1 MKKQKKR
8 KLEYVIISDVH
19 LGTYGCRAKELLNYL
34 KTIQPKILILNG
46 DIIDIWQFNKRYF
59 PKSHMS
65 VIKHITSLLSK
76 GTEVYYITGNHDEM
90 LRKFKGFQLGNF
102 KILNKL
108 VLNIDD
114 KKAWIFHGDVF
125 DITMKHS
132 KWLAKLGGKG
142 YDFLILINTFINWVS
157 SIFGYGKL
165 SLSKKIKN
173 SVKSAITFINDF
185 EKTASDIAIENEY
198 DYVIC
203 GHIHQPEIR
212 EIENQKGKTTYL
224 NSGDWIENLT
234 ALEYK
239 NKQWSLYEYNRDEI
253 AKNAEI
259 KISKKE
265 LKTKKKVKNNNILF
279 EELLKEFDFQKP
291 LKH

>member
-1 MKKQKKR
+1 MKKHKKR
-8 KLEYVIISDVH
+8 KLDYVVISDVH
-19 LGTYGCRAKELLNYL
+19 LGTYGCKATELLNYL
-34 KTIQPKILILNG
+34 KTIEPKVLILNG

-59 PKSHMS
+59 PKAHMS

-108 VLNIDD
+108 IVTIDN

-125 DITMKHS
+125 DVTMKHS

-142 YDFLILINTFINWVS
+142 YDLLILINTFINWIS
-157 SIFGYGKL
+157 KLLGYGKL

-173 SVKSAITFINDF
+173 SVKSAVKFINHF
-185 EKTASDIAIENEY
+185 EEIASEIAIDNKY

-212 EIENQKGKTTYL
+212 EISNTKGKTTYL

-234 ALEYK
+234 ALEYE
-239 NKQWSLYEYNRDEI
+239 NKQWSLYEYAKDEI
-253 AKNAEI
+253 AKSSNKEL
-259 KISKKE
+259 SKKE
-265 LKTKKKVKNNNILF
+265 LKALQKEESNNFIF
-279 EELLKEFDFQKP
+279 DEFLKEFEIQKP
-291 LKH
+291 LK

>member
-1 MKKQKKR
+1 MKKHEKR
-8 KLEYVIISDVH
+8 KLEYVVISDIH
-19 LGTYGCRAKELLNYL
+19 LGTYGCKATELLNYL
-34 KTIQPKILILNG
+34 KTIEPKVLILNG

-59 PKSHMS
+59 PKAHMN
-65 VIKHITSLLSK
+65 VIKHITSLLSN
-76 GTEVYYITGNHDEM
+76 GTDVHYITGNHDEM

-108 VLNIDD
+108 ILTIDD

-125 DITMKHS
+125 DVTMKHS
-132 KWLAKLGGKG
+132 KWLAKLGGKS
-142 YDFLILINTFINWVS
+142 YDMLIILNTFINWIS
-157 SIFGYGKL
+157 KLFGYGKL

-173 SVKSAITFINDF
+173 SVKSAVKFINNF
-185 EKTASDIAIENEY
+185 EETASDIAIDNKY

-212 EIENQKGKTTYL
+212 EISNLKGSTTYL

-239 NKQWSLYEYNRDEI
+239 NNKWSLYEYAKDEI
-253 AKNAEI
+253 ARNTAQKL
-259 KISKKE
+259 SKKE
-265 LKTKKKVKNNNILF
+265 LKALKKGDSPNF
-279 EELLKEFDFQKP
+279 WFDEFLKEFEIQKP
-291 LKH
+291 LK

>member
-1 MKKQKKR
+1 MTKVKKR
-8 KLEYVIISDVH
+8 PVELVVISDVH
-19 LGTYGCRAKELLNYL
+19 LGTYGCRSKELLNYL
-34 KTIQPKILILNG
+34 KTINPKTLVLNG

-65 VIKHITSLLSK
+65 VLKHITSLLTNE
-76 GTEVYYITGNHDEM
+76 TEVYYITGNHDEM
-90 LRKFKGFQLGNF
+90 LRKFKSFKQGDFQ
-102 KILNKL
+102 IVNKL
-108 VLNIDD
+108 ILELND

-142 YDFLILINTFINWVS
+142 YDLLILLNTLVNWCS
-157 SIFGYGKL
+157 KLFGYGKL

-173 SVKSAITFINDF
+173 SVKGAIKFINNF

-198 DYVIC
+198 DYVVC

-212 EIENQKGKTTYL
+212 TIKNSKGQTLYL

-234 ALEYK
+234 ALEYN
-239 NKQWSLYEYNRDEI
+239 NKE
-253 AKNAEI
+253 
-259 KISKKE
+259 
-265 LKTKKKVKNNNILF
+265 
-279 EELLKEFDFQKP
+279 
-291 LKH
+291 